1 MQESDVAAWI
11 AQWPDNHGRVLS
23 HLREL
28 ILAANPEVTESI
40 KWSRPCYGT
49 EGCGLI
55 CYLHA
60 TKSHVTLGFEK
71 GTSLLDPENLLEGTG
86 KNMRHIKF
94 RPGRGVDDSAVT
106 HLLRQALANAG

>member
-1 MQESDVAAWI
+1 MPKSDVVAWI
-11 AQWPDNHGRVLS
+11 AQWPEDRSRVLT

-28 ILAANPEVTESI
+28 ILAAIPEVTESI

-49 EGCGLI
+49 EACGLI

-60 TKSHVTLGFEK
+60 SKSHVTLGFEK
-71 GTSLLDPENLLEGTG
+71 GAALHDPEKLLEGTG

-94 RPGRGVDDSAVT
+94 LPAHNVDAAAVT
-106 HLLRQALANAG
+106 ALLQQALAISG